1 MSRNMKK
8 YVIVTEMNL
17 NDPNRGTAALGYGAM
32 SFLKERNLL
41 SSDHILLHIPTPIF
55 PWKYEDKLEVV
66 NIQGAKYK
74 IQTCY
79 IFKPIFDLYI
89 KYGILLPFTK
99 LKKIIKQIDL
109 VAAINGGDGFSDIYN
124 SSTFHC
130 RLRET
135 LMANRANIPVVI
147 LPQTIGPFYRKK
159 NYNIAKSILKSAKFV
174 FVRDAKFV
182 DELDKMEVRYELTK
196 DLSAYMM
203 PEKWDIDIRQNSIG
217 LNVSGLCYS
226 NSFRSLS
233 GQFEC
238 YPLLIDAIIQR
249 FQNKGLNVYLIP
261 HSYNYQQ
268 PEDSNDDIVAC
279 RAAFDKLSSKKGVY
293 LIDMDL
299 LSPQIK
305 YVISKMSFFCGTR
318 MHANFAA
325 IYTGVPL
332 FGLAYSYKFEGAFDA
347 NGLNGKEQTATI
359 NNICFND
366 IPSIVDKI
374 EQVYIK
380 LTNNSEDL

>member
-1 MSRNMKK
+1 MSDNIEK
-8 YVIVTEMNL
+8 YVVVTEMDL
-17 NDPNRGTAALGYGAM
+17 NDPNRGTAALGYGAVA
-32 SFLKERNLL
+32 FLKERNFL
-41 SSDHILLHIPTPIF
+41 SNDHTLLHIPTPIF
-55 PWKYEDKLEVV
+55 PWKYRDKLEIAI
-66 NIQGAKYK
+66 IQGEKYK

-79 IFKPIFDLYI
+79 VFKPIFDLYI

-99 LKKIIKQIDL
+99 LKRIIKQIVL

-124 SSTFHC
+124 SSTFYW

-147 LPQTIGPFYRKK
+147 LPQTIGPFYNIK
-159 NYNIAKSILKSAKFV
+159 NYNIAKSILKSAKSV
-174 FVRDAKFV
+174 FVRDTKFV
-182 DELDKMEVRYELTK
+182 DELDKLGVRYELTK

-203 PEKWDIDIRQNSIG
+203 PEKCNIDIRPNSIG

-226 NSFRSLS
+226 NSFRALA

-238 YPLLIDAIIQR
+238 YPLLIDAIIRR
-249 FQNKGLNVYLIP
+249 FQDRGFNIYLIP

-268 PEDSNDDIVAC
+268 PEESNDDIVAC

-293 LIDMDL
+293 LIDVDL

-347 NGLNGKEQTATI
+347 NGLNGKEQTAVI

-374 EQVYIK
+374 ERMYMK
-380 LTNNSEDL
+380 LTNSNEKL

>member
-89 KYGILLPFTK
+89 KCGILLPFTK

-124 SSTFHC
+124 SSTFHW

-147 LPQTIGPFYRKK
+147 LPQTIGPFYCIK

-238 YPLLIDAIIQR
+238 YPLLINAIIQR
-249 FQNKGLNVYLIP
+249 FQDKGLNVSHIR
-261 HSYNYQQ
+261 
-268 PEDSNDDIVAC
+268 I
-279 RAAFDKLSSKKGVY
+279 
-293 LIDMDL
+293 I
-299 LSPQIK
+299 
-305 YVISKMSFFCGTR
+305 
-318 MHANFAA
+318 
-325 IYTGVPL
+325 
-332 FGLAYSYKFEGAFDA
+332 
-347 NGLNGKEQTATI
+347 I
-359 NNICFND
+359 NNQRKVMMI
-366 IPSIVDKI
+366 
-374 EQVYIK
+374 
-380 LTNNSEDL
+380 L